1 MRNHP
6 LLPEERGREKETTMA
21 GRWRGWRRMV
31 VYRHWKY
38 FSIRLA
44 VTGRDS
50 TDPFLSICTTGF
62 PMRQGRSLMRD
73 ASSSGHGNNS
83 TEIVTDVRICHPIFK
98 SRSFQRFFFF
108 RISLSLDEIR
118 YYRVFFF
125 FTWWKRESCNWT
137 YCQFGL
143 SMNWQFVSRSFYL
156 SIYSLFF
163 ADNRDFGGKWQFI
176 GSEKIG
182 VG

>member
-1 MRNHP
+1 MFIAIENISVS
-6 LLPEERGREKETTMA
+6 GSQ
-21 GRWRGWRRMV
+21 W
-31 VYRHWKY
+31 
-38 FSIRLA
+38 IN

-125 FTWWKRESCNWT
+125 YVVKE
-137 YCQFGL
+137 
-143 SMNWQFVSRSFYL
+143 
-156 SIYSLFF
+156 
-163 ADNRDFGGKWQFI
+163 
-176 GSEKIG
+176 G
-182 VG
+182 VV